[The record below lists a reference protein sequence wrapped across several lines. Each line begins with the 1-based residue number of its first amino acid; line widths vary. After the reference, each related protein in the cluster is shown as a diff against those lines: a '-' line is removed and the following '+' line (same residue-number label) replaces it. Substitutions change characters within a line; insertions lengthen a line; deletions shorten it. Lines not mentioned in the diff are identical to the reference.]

1 MNQQKDV
8 KSVQSN
14 KLTKFKRIFLI
25 FGIGALHLLF
35 TIPAAIPLV
44 LSIYIAIGCFYIAS
58 FLLALSP
65 IILIIHYC
73 FPLLPIN
80 FGIGNPPLI
89 VELLLSGLLFIG
101 GVKLWKVMKKV
112 GESFHLK
119 VKQLSTKFIEWNL
132 FYINRLKSNN
142 KNSNISF

>member
-14 KLTKFKRIFLI
+14 VLTNSKRIFLI
-25 FGIGALHLLF
+25 LVIGAFHLLF
-35 TIPAAIPLV
+35 TIPVAIPLA

-58 FLLALSP
+58 FSLLLSP
-65 IILIIHYC
+65 IILIIHHW

-89 VELLLSGLLFIG
+89 VELLLVVLLFIL
-101 GVKLWKVMKKV
+101 GVILWKVMRKV
-112 GESFHLK
+112 SESFHLK
-119 VKQLSTKFIEWNL
+119 VKQLSTKLIEWNL
-132 FYINRLKSNN
+132 FYINR
-142 KNSNISF
+142 